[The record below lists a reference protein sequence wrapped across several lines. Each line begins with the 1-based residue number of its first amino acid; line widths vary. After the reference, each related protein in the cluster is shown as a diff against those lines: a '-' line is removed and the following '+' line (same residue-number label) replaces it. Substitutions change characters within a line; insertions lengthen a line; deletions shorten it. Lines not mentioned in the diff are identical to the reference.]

1 MLELIPILLKVMRK
15 LEQTVK
21 HHEFQVT
28 SKAQT
33 SHFRRNKVTVVLCDK
48 HLLLYMLVQHLVVA
62 IPTKLQLH

>member
-33 SHFRRNKVTVVLCDK
+33 SHFKRNRAIVVLYDK
-48 HLLLYMLVQHLVVA
+48 HLLLYMLVQHLVVEV
-62 IPTKLQLH
+62 PTKLQLH